1 MCMFITESSRYVIT
15 PPTTESRNT
24 CLSVDGQLHE
34 DGDSWHDGCR
44 LCYCYGGQEMC
55 ALISCPRP
63 SCSTP
68 VFRLGDCCP
77 SCPGEHHLFSKV
89 NLYKH
94 FFLGQLSF
102 IVTLESYIKCEQVVK
117 FLWFT
122 NNYGFMKKNVS
133 DFGHYEPYFV
143 WFSHY
148 LRSLWSQY
156 RNHWGSNLNYSC
168 ISSSPSF
175 ARTLTFLF
183 CRKRNTATV

>member
-1 MCMFITESSRYVIT
+1 MHMCMFITDSSRYDIT

-63 SCSTP
+63 YCSTP

-77 SCPGEHHLFSKV
+77 SCPGEQYCLFLK
-89 NLYKH
+89 LQ
-94 FFLGQLSF
+94 FSF
-102 IVTLESYIKCEQVVK
+102 IVILGSYSECEQGVK

-122 NNYGFMKKNVS
+122 NNYELMNENDVRFWS
-133 DFGHYEPYFV
+133 LWTIYIL
-143 WFSHY
+143 WFSYHAC
-148 LRSLWSQY
+148 RSLWPQY
-156 RNHWGSNLNYSC
+156 RNHWGSHLNY
-168 ISSSPSF
+168 ISSSSMSF
-175 ARTLTFLF
+175 TINFTFLF
-183 CRKRNTATV
+183 CRKRNTAAV